1 MTWPVMT
8 LAEAHAVMTAPGAM
22 FEMEERS
29 IRGIPQRVWKNGPQ
43 TLRDVFIAGRTHG
56 EKTFIVY
63 EGEKSSERASF
74 EGFARA
80 SLAVADA
87 LAADGVVKGDRVVI
101 AMRNLPEWTAA
112 FYGALLI
119 GAIAVPLNA
128 WWTGAELEYA
138 LLDSGA
144 VIAIVDAERLERMAP
159 ALPRLPD
166 LRRVFVTRA
175 KTDGAAGDPRIQRL
189 EDIIGKTDD
198 WSALPDRLLPEVNIE
213 PEDDATIFYTSG
225 TTGNPKGALGTHRN
239 SVTTIGAGTFAGMRN
254 FIRRGEPVPD
264 PAARLTQRATIV
276 GIPFFHVTGCHAI
289 INPSLY
295 AGAKMVAMHRWD
307 TERAMALIERERVT
321 AAGGVPTLA
330 WQMIE
335 HPAREK
341 YDLSSLESVS
351 YGGAPAASELVRRI
365 VQVFPAAA
373 PGTGW
378 GMTETSATFTHHSGE
393 DYENRPESCGPAI
406 PVCEMKIA
414 GDDGRELPRG
424 EIGELWGKGPNV
436 LKAYW
441 RKEQAT
447 AETFVDGWVRTGD
460 LARMDD
466 EGFLYIVDR
475 KKDMLIRGGEN
486 IYCAEVENAL
496 YQHPAIMDAGVI
508 GLPHRTL
515 GEEPAAVVTLKPG
528 QEASE
533 DELRAFVRERIAAFK
548 VPVRIVMLRDTLPR
562 NANGKIMK
570 KELHA
575 FF

>member
-8 LAEAHAVMTAPGAM
+8 LAEAHALMTAPGTM
-22 FEMEERS
+22 FEMEERT
-29 IRGIPQRVWKNGPQ
+29 IRGIAQRVWKNGPQ

-56 EKTFIVY
+56 DKTFIVY
-63 EGEKSSERASF
+63 EDERASF

-87 LAADGVVKGDRVVI
+87 LAAEGVSKGDRVVI
-101 AMRNLPEWTAA
+101 AMRNLPEWTVA

-159 ALPRLPD
+159 ALPRLLD
-166 LRRVFVTRA
+166 LRRVFVTRGGFETE
-175 KTDGAAGDPRIQRL
+175 TDAAPADPRVKRL
-189 EDIIGKTDD
+189 EDVIGKTDD
-198 WSALPDRLLPEVNIE
+198 WSTLPDRPLPDVSID

-341 YDLSSLESVS
+341 YDLRSLESVS

-378 GMTETSATFTHHSGE
+378 GMTETSATFTHHSAE

-414 GDDGRELPRG
+414 GDDGKELPRG
-424 EIGELWGKGPNV
+424 QIGELWGKGPNV

-441 RKEQAT
+441 RKPQAT

-486 IYCAEVENAL
+486 IYCAEVEDAL
-496 YQHPAIMDAGVI
+496 YKHPAIMDAGVI

-528 QEASE
+528 QEATE